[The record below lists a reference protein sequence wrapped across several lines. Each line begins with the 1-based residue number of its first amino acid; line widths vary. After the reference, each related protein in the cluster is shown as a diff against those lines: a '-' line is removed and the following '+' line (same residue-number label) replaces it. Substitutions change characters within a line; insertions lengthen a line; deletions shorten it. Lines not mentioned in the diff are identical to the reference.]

1 MFANPY
7 ERPYNDD
14 GSYAADLSYLSNNYT
29 NERASGYVYEK
40 FNILREMRDTRKTSD
55 GSDVEFTLNARYE
68 IIPGLSIESI
78 FRKGMSYNTTT
89 TEIDAGT
96 YTSWANE
103 QFAKTAYANYNIMPD
118 QFDNGQL
125 SEGSGKNHYW
135 TIRNQIDYSF
145 NLNDAHLFSFLIA
158 SEVMSK
164 KYTNFSYTS
173 PIYYKDFRITG
184 VPAFDIPVS
193 YETMRAVIGNMF
205 STSDGQDR
213 SVSFLGTMR
222 YGYKDRYIF
231 SFNYRADGA
240 DVIGDGNRFTPL
252 WSAGLRYNLHKEK
265 WFKNPVVN
273 ELALR
278 GSYGFTG
285 NIDRTAYPFSTI
297 SYGSQMYNGNRF
309 ATSFTYPNPT
319 VKWEKKRD
327 INLGV
332 DMTLWNN
339 RINMTFDY
347 YSTRTKDVLET
358 LQVPAST
365 GRTEVKANGGIVEN
379 KGLEFYMNVK
389 WINTRDMT
397 FSTSVNL
404 SRNKNVIVKSHYSYS
419 SYQEAVKSHV

>member
-1 MFANPY
+1 
-7 ERPYNDD
+7 
-14 GSYAADLSYLSNNYT
+14 
-29 NERASGYVYEK
+29 
-40 FNILREMRDTRKTSD
+40 MRDTRKTSD

-125 SEGSGKNHYW
+125 TEGSGKNHYW

-145 NLNDAHLFSFLIA
+145 NLKDAHLFSFLIA

-273 ELALR
+273 DLQATLTVLPIR
-278 GSYGFTG
+278 SLPYLMVRRCIMATVLPPVSP
-285 NIDRTAYPFSTI
+285 IRTQP
-297 SYGSQMYNGNRF
+297 
-309 ATSFTYPNPT
+309 
-319 VKWEKKRD
+319 
-327 INLGV
+327 
-332 DMTLWNN
+332 
-339 RINMTFDY
+339 
-347 YSTRTKDVLET
+347 
-358 LQVPAST
+358 
-365 GRTEVKANGGIVEN
+365 
-379 KGLEFYMNVK
+379 
-389 WINTRDMT
+389 
-397 FSTSVNL
+397 
-404 SRNKNVIVKSHYSYS
+404 
-419 SYQEAVKSHV
+419 